1 MLKCQTLE
9 GEQVLGEE
17 VKNSVV
23 SSVSLS
29 CLIDSWVE
37 MSNRQLCLLDTQVEM
52 SHWQPDGCEWVSWE
66 NGNWCCKSESY
77 RRCFSPSDAAGSASS
92 PLDMLIPLSEPF
104 LTYPSFHWLPLV
116 FQEFSSNVI
125 FPWKKSSW
133 ILQAR
138 FNPSVIWSPNTS

>member
-1 MLKCQTLE
+1 MLKCQMLE

-52 SHWQPDGCEWVSWE
+52 
-66 NGNWCCKSESY
+66 
-77 RRCFSPSDAAGSASS
+77 
-92 PLDMLIPLSEPF
+92 
-104 LTYPSFHWLPLV
+104 
-116 FQEFSSNVI
+116 
-125 FPWKKSSW
+125 
-133 ILQAR
+133 
-138 FNPSVIWSPNTS
+138 

>member
-1 MLKCQTLE
+1 MWGRKKITPRFGGLSNKVFVMLKCQMLE

-52 SHWQPDGCEWVSWE
+52 
-66 NGNWCCKSESY
+66 
-77 RRCFSPSDAAGSASS
+77 
-92 PLDMLIPLSEPF
+92 
-104 LTYPSFHWLPLV
+104 
-116 FQEFSSNVI
+116 
-125 FPWKKSSW
+125 
-133 ILQAR
+133 
-138 FNPSVIWSPNTS
+138 